1 MAAIEVQKFRVATLP
16 VEAERVLGAE
26 YWTRNGTT
34 GELVIHTVG
43 KDDKAVVT
51 RTISRADVAT
61 MITEAKSAVGVTIA
75 PLENGLVPTEYL
87 PTYVDDVIE
96 VSAYDELPG
105 NVNANADHGPAEKGK
120 IYLVVENT
128 GTEAVPVYTTKV
140 YRWGGTVYV
149 QIIDGMSMADQAVS
163 LANSRTISAGGVGSD
178 GTWSVSFNGT
188 SDVTSA
194 FTLADTAVTAGNYG
208 FIQVDSKGRLIYARA
223 LEMSDIPEL
232 DHTVVKS
239 AASLAVTD
247 PAW

>member
-26 YWTRNGTT
+26 YWTRDGTT

-61 MITEAKSAVGVTIA
+61 MITEAKSATG
-75 PLENGLVPTEYL
+75 
-87 PTYVDDVIE
+87 VDDVIE

-149 QIIDGMSMADQAVS
+149 QIIDGVSVADQAVS

>member
-26 YWTRNGTT
+26 YWTRDGTT

-61 MITEAKSAVGVTIA
+61 MITEAKSDFGVTVA

-105 NVNANADHGPAEKGK
+105 NVNANADHGPAEKGPAQRLDAR
-120 IYLVVENT
+120 YAPAAARPAPHRRARVHAALRA
-128 GTEAVPVYTTKV
+128 GARRP
-140 YRWGGTVYV
+140 R
-149 QIIDGMSMADQAVS
+149 
-163 LANSRTISAGGVGSD
+163 RTHRPR
-178 GTWSVSFNGT
+178 
-188 SDVTSA
+188 
-194 FTLADTAVTAGNYG
+194 
-208 FIQVDSKGRLIYARA
+208 Q
-223 LEMSDIPEL
+223 
-232 DHTVVKS
+232 
-239 AASLAVTD
+239 
-247 PAW
+247 

>member
-26 YWTRNGTT
+26 YWTRDGTT

-61 MITEAKSAVGVTIA
+61 MITEAKSATA
-75 PLENGLVPTEYL
+75 
-87 PTYVDDVIE
+87 VDDVIE

-149 QIIDGMSMADQAVS
+149 QIIDGVSMADQAVS

>member
-1 MAAIEVQKFRVATLP
+1 M
-16 VEAERVLGAE
+16 
-26 YWTRNGTT
+26 
-34 GELVIHTVG
+34 
-43 KDDKAVVT
+43 
-51 RTISRADVAT
+51 
-61 MITEAKSAVGVTIA
+61 
-75 PLENGLVPTEYL
+75 
-87 PTYVDDVIE
+87 
-96 VSAYDELPG
+96 PG

-149 QIIDGMSMADQAVS
+149 QIIDGVSMADQAVS